1 MKSVCNRQRQ
11 IPQGIKGKYECL
23 HFIYKMS
30 TFFRDSVLY
39 LLQ

>member
-23 HFIYKMS
+23 HFVYKKLEKDPGQ
-30 TFFRDSVLY
+30 TE
-39 LLQ
+39 